1 MNGIEVVRRGLA
13 RETVITVK
21 HWPSRELQPCVCT
34 PNMSTMV
41 VIDPSLW
48 TPGDLA
54 AHAKRLGGGIAGGLP
69 GAAKGRILYATNF
82 YLPAR
87 WEAVG
92 MAFLHVPRR
101 RNKPL
106 QVTRLAFATNMPDDE
121 RRIVRGLLLRCAKRV
136 AEASGRANGRLQL
149 LADESDV
156 GAICRDHGF
165 HPVGRNRQQR
175 ILELR

>member
-69 GAAKGRILYATNF
+69 APRKGGFCTRLTSISPPVGKQLAWHSYTCHGDATNRF
-82 YLPAR
+82 
-87 WEAVG
+87 
-92 MAFLHVPRR
+92 
-101 RNKPL
+101 K
-106 QVTRLAFATNMPDDE
+106 
-121 RRIVRGLLLRCAKRV
+121 
-136 AEASGRANGRLQL
+136 
-149 LADESDV
+149 
-156 GAICRDHGF
+156 
-165 HPVGRNRQQR
+165 
-175 ILELR
+175 